1 MIGRNN
7 SPDYTST
14 PMQLEAISQG
24 KDTIPPDLIHTIS
37 CSNVPFTN
45 NYESYLWEI
54 KLTTNIYVYFHR
66 MKLFLCTTTHHNRE
80 FF

>member
-45 NYESYLWEI
+45 IYESI
-54 KLTTNIYVYFHR
+54 
-66 MKLFLCTTTHHNRE
+66 
-80 FF
+80 

>member
-7 SPDYTST
+7 SADYTST

-24 KDTIPPDLIHTIS
+24 DTIPPDLIHTIS

-45 NYESYLWEI
+45 IYESI
-54 KLTTNIYVYFHR
+54 
-66 MKLFLCTTTHHNRE
+66 
-80 FF
+80 